1 MSITTRS
8 RSWLRYLEESS
19 WERGH
24 PCPHECG
31 ARKEFASLRKRAGW
45 EARVPTMIPLKPL
58 NHDAIPAALEK
69 ANKYRLLNEPGA
81 AESIYLDILAVDPD
95 NQEALKNIVLAMS
108 DRFGKDYAV
117 GDTHINDFVAKLT
130 DPYQKA
136 YYTGIVYE
144 RRAKATLNKGG
155 LQAYELFTTAMEW
168 FEKAEAIRPAGNDD
182 AILRW
187 NGCARII
194 NRNKLRP
201 HVMSAGDTL
210 E

>member
-1 MSITTRS
+1 
-8 RSWLRYLEESS
+8 
-19 WERGH
+19 
-24 PCPHECG
+24 
-31 ARKEFASLRKRAGW
+31 
-45 EARVPTMIPLKPL
+45 MIELKPL
-58 NHDAIPAALEK
+58 SHDAVERALEK
-69 ANKYRLLNEPGA
+69 ANRYRLLNEPGA
-81 AESIYLDILAVDPD
+81 AESIYLDILSVEPD

-117 GDTHINDFVAKLT
+117 GDTHINDYLAKID

-144 RRAKATLNKGG
+144 RRAKATLAKGG
-155 LQAYELFTTAMEW
+155 LQTYELFTTAMEW
-168 FEKAEAIRPAGNDD
+168 FEKAEAIRPSGNDD

-194 NRNKLRP
+194 NQNDLRP
-201 HVMSAGDTL
+201 HVISASDLL

>member
-1 MSITTRS
+1 MF
-8 RSWLRYLEESS
+8 E
-19 WERGH
+19 
-24 PCPHECG
+24 
-31 ARKEFASLRKRAGW
+31 
-45 EARVPTMIPLKPL
+45 LKPL
-58 NHDAIPAALEK
+58 HHDAIPAALEK
-69 ANKYRLLNEPGA
+69 ANRYRLLNEPGA
-81 AESIYLDILAVDPD
+81 AESIYLDILAVEPG

-130 DPYQKA
+130 DPYERA

-144 RRAKATLNKGG
+144 RRAKATLDKGG
-155 LQAYELFTTAMEW
+155 LQAYELFTTAMDW

-194 NRNKLRP
+194 NRNKLEP